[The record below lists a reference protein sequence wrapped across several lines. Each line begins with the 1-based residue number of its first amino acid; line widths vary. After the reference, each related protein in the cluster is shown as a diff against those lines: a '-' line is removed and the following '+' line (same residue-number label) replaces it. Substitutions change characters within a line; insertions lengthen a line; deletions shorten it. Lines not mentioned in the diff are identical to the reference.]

1 MTNKPDPGK
10 GIDVSGMSNEAA
22 RSARRNA
29 RLTAWR
35 REGTKAKRQ
44 QAQAARIAA
53 WEKATGMKWEVNDDG
68 TGVSQREGR

>member
-1 MTNKPDPGK
+1 MSRKPDPAK
-10 GIDVSGMSNEAA
+10 SIDTSEMDEKQA

-44 QAQAARIAA
+44 QAQAERIAA